1 MGTISLPEA
10 LRLRTWD
17 AVTLQRSSGMS
28 GEYDSYQ
35 PYLNELAAA
44 VRTAC
49 PGARLF
55 IHQTWA
61 YEDGADHPD
70 LARYGRDRKRMFA
83 QLTAASAAV
92 MSGRGAVSG
101 GSSMAIANE

>member
-10 LRLRTWD
+10 LRLRTWGV
-17 AVTLQRSSGMS
+17 VTLQRSSGMS

-55 IHQTWA
+55 IYQTWA
-61 YEDGADHPD
+61 YEDGRIIRILPA
-70 LARYGRDRKRMFA
+70 
-83 QLTAASAAV
+83 TAVTASGC
-92 MSGRGAVSG
+92 SRS
-101 GSSMAIANE
+101 